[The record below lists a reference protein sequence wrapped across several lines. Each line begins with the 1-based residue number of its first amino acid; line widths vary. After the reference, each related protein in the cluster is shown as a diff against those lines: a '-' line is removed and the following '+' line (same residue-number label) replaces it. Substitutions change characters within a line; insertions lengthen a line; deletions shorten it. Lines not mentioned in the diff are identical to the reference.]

1 MLPQGSWGSTTFDGE
16 TAVTQQVTSHTF
28 AHHHAGVPCQGIP
41 PRSYTEAERTNRPR
55 APYEGNAEQG
65 HGKVATRQH
74 RFSTVPARCGHLRGN
89 VQSQLGDDPGATLQ
103 PTAALHHGTITS
115 RRTQPQHRKGR
126 EFMTGSVRLI
136 EISLLQPLLPGSSG
150 NIRRS

>member
-1 MLPQGSWGSTTFDGE
+1 MLPQGPWGSTTLDE
-16 TAVTQQVTSHTF
+16 KSAVTQQVTNHTF
-28 AHHHAGVPCQGIP
+28 AHHRAGVPCQGIP

-55 APYEGNAEQG
+55 APHEGNSQQG
-65 HGKVATRQH
+65 HGQITPRQQH
-74 RFSTVPARCGHLRGN
+74 LATVPACCGHLGGDL
-89 VQSQLGDDPGATLQ
+89 QPQLGDDPGATLQ
-103 PTAALHHGTITS
+103 PTTALDHGTITS

-136 EISLLQPLLPGSSG
+136 EISLLQPLLPGPAG